1 MNHFDKI
8 RLIDEMKTRLTILD
22 NEPKYKFSRSKW
34 YIADFEEK
42 YYWEV
47 EAWCTEHFGPQD
59 KFPGAW
65 SRWQHMYESQI
76 HFRDEKDYA
85 WFVLRWS

>member
-1 MNHFDKI
+1 M
-8 RLIDEMKTRLTILD
+8 
-22 NEPKYKFSRSKW
+22 KYKFSRARW

-42 YYWEV
+42 NAWEV

-65 SRWQHMYESQI
+65 SRWQHMYQSQI